1 MTAYIKNVPALPAG
15 EVTRKESAVIEAG
28 KLADGVVAGD
38 AVVYDSNNGNFGK
51 FAGTGT
57 PYGVVTRI
65 APQSPD
71 YAGMAGILVHGYV
84 AVVVAA
90 GDPVRGGK
98 VYLTAAGGF
107 TATATS
113 NTEFPNAVWAVDG
126 KSDGNLAEIRI
137 L

>member
-1 MTAYIKNVPALPAG
+1 MAAYLKTVPALPAG
-15 EVTRKESAVIEAG
+15 EITRRESAVIEAG
-28 KLADGVVAGD
+28 KLAEGVVAGD
-38 AVVYDSNNGNFGK
+38 AVVYDSTNGNFKK

-57 PYGVVTRI
+57 PYGVATRI
-65 APQSPD
+65 APESPD
-71 YAGMAGILVHGYV
+71 YDGMAGILVHGYV
-84 AVVVAA
+84 TVVVAA

-107 TATATS
+107 SATATS
-113 NTEFPNAVWAVDG
+113 NTEFAGATWAVDG